1 MFTIVIVIA
10 VAVAVAVAVM
20 GRLAM
25 VVRDDRA
32 ATPPRSHTHELDP
45 HSTWLPRVI

>member
-10 VAVAVAVAVM
+10 VAVAVM
-20 GRLAM
+20 SRLAM

>member
-1 MFTIVIVIA
+1 MFTIVIVTAIAIA
-10 VAVAVAVAVM
+10 VV
-20 GRLAM
+20 GRLVT

-45 HSTWLPRVI
+45 HSAGLPRVI

>member
-1 MFTIVIVIA
+1 MFTIVIVI
-10 VAVAVAVAVM
+10 AVAVAVM

-25 VVRDDRA
+25 VVRDDRT